1 MKKTYWIVGFLVL
14 LIAILLIYFYHK
26 PERIEREIQSA
37 IYSFD
42 QQFEKET
49 TVVLEGEHYRNL
61 FGPEVFVGRLKTD
74 EDLEYDI
81 ELKEQGNGF
90 LGILVSKDDYKV
102 TVTIGSVSTS
112 RKFDKVWL
120 QLDDINERYGF
131 FEAEGYV
138 AGPASTKEEA
148 NEVAKRILEGRP

>member
-1 MKKTYWIVGFLVL
+1 MKKTYWIGGILVL
-14 LIAILLIYFYHK
+14 LIAILMIYVYHK
-26 PERIEREIQSA
+26 PDRIEREIPSV
-37 IYSFD
+37 IYSFE

-49 TVVLEGEHYRNL
+49 KVVIEGEHYRNL
-61 FGPEVFVGRLKTD
+61 FGPDVFVGKLKTD

-81 ELKEQGNGF
+81 ELKEQGSGY
-90 LGILVSKDDYKV
+90 LGILFLVDDYKV
-102 TVTIGSVSTS
+102 TVTIGSVNTS

-131 FEAEGYV
+131 SEAEGYV